1 MILKQGEKMGH
12 KGVSKRKPKK
22 SFSKDNI
29 NHGSSNAHPGES
41 SSPVQ
46 ALVNAKDAPLNRGNT
61 TSSNGSNKK
70 NRKGK

>member
-1 MILKQGEKMGH
+1 MGR

-22 SFSKDNI
+22 SGTNDKN
-29 NHGSSNAHPGES
+29 NRGSSTGRAGES

-46 ALVNAKDAPLNRGNT
+46 ALVGTKDAPLNRGGTNP
-61 TSSNGSNKK
+61 SSGQNKK

>member
-1 MILKQGEKMGH
+1 MGR

-22 SFSKDNI
+22 SGTSDN
-29 NHGSSNAHPGES
+29 NNRGASNARTGEG

-46 ALVNAKDAPLNRGNT
+46 ALVGAKDAPLNRGGTNH
-61 TSSNGSNKK
+61 SSGQNKK